1 MTSLIFSAGFFYSFI
16 LALDLHRLVDG
27 RELEL
32 KLAIWIFPE
41 RFRVKY
47 PLKIAFRMHCFH
59 YMRYYLP
66 DTTGTARTVTSRARV
81 PEEEFQDSVMDQV
94 EDPTP
99 GQPQIEDSIDLNV
112 EDSFATVERRYF
124 KRLYFRGPSETEE
137 GDNSNGTTLDQL
149 VLVHSNK
156 ICLVSLAPSHPIIT
170 KNLTIRKLDFE
181 GKSKFLTSKAIG
193 KSKKQCSVVDE
204 KTVLAWIECE
214 PDGKR

>member
-1 MTSLIFSAGFFYSFI
+1 MDFSGKVSCKIPTENCVSDALFSLHEI
-16 LALDLHRLVDG
+16 L
-27 RELEL
+27 
-32 KLAIWIFPE
+32 PT
-41 RFRVKY
+41 
-47 PLKIAFRMHCFH
+47 
-59 YMRYYLP
+59 RYYRHGKDSDL
-66 DTTGTARTVTSRARV
+66 RARV

-156 ICLVSLAPSHPIIT
+156 ICLVSLAPNHPIIT